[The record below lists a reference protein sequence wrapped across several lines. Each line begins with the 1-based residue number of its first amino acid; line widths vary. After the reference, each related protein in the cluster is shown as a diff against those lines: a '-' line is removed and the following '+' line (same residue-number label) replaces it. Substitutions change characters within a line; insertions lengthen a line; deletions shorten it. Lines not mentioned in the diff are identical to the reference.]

1 MIYCFFVIER
11 GGIFIR
17 QEHTGRV
24 FRLQFDEFQIVS
36 SSHDDTILIWDFLNY
51 NDTTNSTAGPSSN
64 NGIMHVG
71 SAAHSNDT
79 LPPLPPG
86 KYIIL
91 IILNAIY

>member
-1 MIYCFFVIER
+1 MICCFFVIER

-51 NDTTNSTAGPSSN
+51 NDTSNSAAGPSN
-64 NGIMHVG
+64 NAGMLGG
-71 SAAHSNDT
+71 STAHTNDT

-86 KYIIL
+86 MLNYCIL
-91 IILNAIY
+91 IYK